1 MSRWITA
8 DLDSSF
14 VQKYVSD
21 YWRVALGSAW
31 FQKQSWRQWGTEG
44 AERFLTVKGWA
55 PGIQSRRIRAT
66 GATPLKRSR
75 RRRKMNSL
83 SRAIKS
89 NATHTVMCV
98 CVLPMEFD
106 VFFMEFAMDV
116 YGVSNQKRHF
126 YHISCYDFFNKSM
139 KLLCW
144 DNDIHTLQLLF
155 LISFFCVF
163 CFFQRG
169 HQDGQRYRRRGSHLS
184 GHRQRVSIIH
194 IHQHQTNE
202 IVARHYKCNLFELL
216 VLVGQDEFLIEE
228 TTKNATFN

>member
-98 CVLPMEFD
+98 CVCCLWSLMFFLWSLPRTFMESVIRRDIFTTFPAMTFLTSLWNCFVETMTSTLFSYFFWFLFF
-106 VFFMEFAMDV
+106 VFFVFSREDIRTANVIAAEAVTCLVIDREW
-116 YGVSNQKRHF
+116 VSFTYTSIKP
-126 YHISCYDFFNKSM
+126 M
-139 KLLCW
+139 K
-144 DNDIHTLQLLF
+144 
-155 LISFFCVF
+155 
-163 CFFQRG
+163 
-169 HQDGQRYRRRGSHLS
+169 
-184 GHRQRVSIIH
+184 
-194 IHQHQTNE
+194 
-202 IVARHYKCNLFELL
+202 
-216 VLVGQDEFLIEE
+216 
-228 TTKNATFN
+228 

>member
-66 GATPLKRSR
+66 GATPLKRNC

-98 CVLPMEFD
+98 CVCCLWSLMFFLWSLPRTFMESVIRRDIFTTFPSMTFLTSLWNCFVETMTSTLFSYFFWFLFF
-106 VFFMEFAMDV
+106 VFFVFSREDIRTANVIAAEAVTCLVIDREW
-116 YGVSNQKRHF
+116 VSFTYTSIKP
-126 YHISCYDFFNKSM
+126 M
-139 KLLCW
+139 K
-144 DNDIHTLQLLF
+144 
-155 LISFFCVF
+155 
-163 CFFQRG
+163 
-169 HQDGQRYRRRGSHLS
+169 
-184 GHRQRVSIIH
+184 
-194 IHQHQTNE
+194 
-202 IVARHYKCNLFELL
+202 
-216 VLVGQDEFLIEE
+216 
-228 TTKNATFN
+228 

>member
-98 CVLPMEFD
+98 CVCCLWSLMFFLWSLPRTFMESVIRRDIFTTFPSMTFLTSLWNCFVETMTSTLFSYFFWFLFF
-106 VFFMEFAMDV
+106 VFFVFSREDIRTANVIAAEAVTCLVIDREW
-116 YGVSNQKRHF
+116 VSFTYTSIKP
-126 YHISCYDFFNKSM
+126 M
-139 KLLCW
+139 K
-144 DNDIHTLQLLF
+144 
-155 LISFFCVF
+155 
-163 CFFQRG
+163 
-169 HQDGQRYRRRGSHLS
+169 
-184 GHRQRVSIIH
+184 
-194 IHQHQTNE
+194 
-202 IVARHYKCNLFELL
+202 
-216 VLVGQDEFLIEE
+216 
-228 TTKNATFN
+228 